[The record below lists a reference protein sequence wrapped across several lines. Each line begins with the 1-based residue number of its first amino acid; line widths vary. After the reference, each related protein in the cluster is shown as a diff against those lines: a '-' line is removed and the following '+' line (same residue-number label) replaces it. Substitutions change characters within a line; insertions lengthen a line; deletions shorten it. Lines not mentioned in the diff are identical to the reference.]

1 MILCIEEIW
10 NLNSIGYN
18 LWLYAVGRIC
28 ICVWYSQD
36 YVLQLLRC
44 FSMGWFE
51 VWLVQYFYQNHPCCS
66 RLCDPRGDQIGS
78 PKLHGRH
85 QRPEESAVF
94 CWKHGWQ
101 WWKLMASGRVLENSH
116 PTKILQHFG
125 GIRCSPETKSSTKQH
140 VLGVLSL
147 GFLSNNCHE
156 LVKFWGQ
163 HLPTNLKLD
172 IFLRCATAQDRA
184 GRNARLLKAR
194 AATAAASNLWQWSK
208 LPNCNQNRWWICE
221 FLWVVNDSSTAD
233 DQNWRHQF

>member
-125 GIRCSPETKSSTKQH
+125 GIKCSPETKSSTKQH

-163 HLPTNLKLD
+163 HLPTNLKLELRTGLGEMPD
-172 IFLRCATAQDRA
+172 FWRPGLLLLLQATCGSGVNCQIVIRIGGEFVNFCELSMIHQPQMIKIEGINSRIF
-184 GRNARLLKAR
+184 
-194 AATAAASNLWQWSK
+194 
-208 LPNCNQNRWWICE
+208 
-221 FLWVVNDSSTAD
+221 
-233 DQNWRHQF
+233 